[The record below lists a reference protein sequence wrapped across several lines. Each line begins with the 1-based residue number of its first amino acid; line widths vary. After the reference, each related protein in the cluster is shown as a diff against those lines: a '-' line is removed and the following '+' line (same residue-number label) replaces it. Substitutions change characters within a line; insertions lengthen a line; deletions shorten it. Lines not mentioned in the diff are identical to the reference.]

1 MQKYEADFTNTFV
14 SLTLNKFEDE
24 KVFSSDEFK
33 TWYALWQNRL
43 KEENRPNEEVRNLMM
58 NNNPYI
64 ILEITWLKK
73 LLKMLKK
80 VILLFMDNLLEALK
94 ESL

>member
-43 KEENRPNEEVRNLMM
+43 KEENIPN
-58 NNNPYI
+58 
-64 ILEITWLKK
+64 
-73 LLKMLKK
+73 
-80 VILLFMDNLLEALK
+80 
-94 ESL
+94 